1 MKSYSYYW
9 LYMKSS
15 LLLLFLLCVI
25 EVFPQSG
32 NFWQVLAEVHFDN
45 TTDKNGYTVEKP
57 VFSKYLK
64 SFNGK
69 KVKIKGYL
77 IPLEET
83 GGKGKFMLSSL
94 PFNVC
99 YFCGAAGPETVVELE
114 TSALLKFSTKQIFME
129 GILFLNDRDPDHHI
143 YILKSASV
151 L

>member
-1 MKSYSYYW
+1 MKTSF
-9 LYMKSS
+9 
-15 LLLLFLLCVI
+15 LLLLFLFVI
-25 EVFPQSG
+25 EAFPQSG

-57 VFSKYLK
+57 VFSKNLK

-83 GGKGKFMLSSL
+83 GGTGKFMLSSL

-99 YFCGAAGPETVVELE
+99 YFCGAAGPETV
-114 TSALLKFSTKQIFME
+114 
-129 GILFLNDRDPDHHI
+129 
-143 YILKSASV
+143 
-151 L
+151 

>member
-1 MKSYSYYW
+1 MKT
-9 LYMKSS
+9 LFF
-15 LLLLFLLCVI
+15 LLFLLFAI
-25 EVFPQSG
+25 EAFPQSG
-32 NFWQVLAEVHFDN
+32 NFWQVLAEVRFDN

-64 SFNGK
+64 SFSGK

-114 TSALLKFSTKQIFME
+114 TSEHLKFSTKQIFME

-143 YILKSASV
+143 YILKSATV
-151 L
+151 I